1 MMGKRMRAERDGISI
16 ERRREGIRGK
26 PLEYK
31 KEKV

>member
-1 MMGKRMRAERDGISI
+1 MRANRDGISI
-16 ERRREGIRGK
+16 ERRRDGIRGK

>member
-1 MMGKRMRAERDGISI
+1 MRAERDGISI